1 METQIKREKSKS
13 FWLGALVGGI
23 IFGVIITAVACVA
36 LIAQAGFYA
45 KGIGSAHLQ
54 AIESSIPGGS
64 SSSEIID
71 ADVIDKVSELENIID
86 KYFLFEED
94 VDIEAMR
101 TEIYSAILDSLGD
114 KYTVYYTEEE
124 LAQLLSESEG
134 VYYGI
139 GSYVQ
144 IDEESS
150 LPMLTQIFPGS
161 PAEQAGLRS
170 GDKVYAADGTVLKG
184 LTLSDAVAIIK
195 GPQYTDVVLTIIRDT
210 ETFDV
215 KVTRDKC
222 EAPTV
227 ITRMEDNNVGYLQIT
242 EFDDITYTQFVDGYN
257 DLLNQGMKSLII
269 DLRNNPGGNLNT
281 VVDICGEIL
290 PKGVITYTVDKNGK
304 RNDYNGKGKNV
315 IDIPLVVLVNGNS
328 ASASELM
335 TGAIRDYEKGTIIG
349 TTTFGKGIVQRII
362 PLKDGSG
369 LKITTSR
376 YYTPN
381 GECIHGVGI
390 TPDIEI
396 EFDSELYYGEQGID
410 NQLQKAI
417 DYLSSEMGKQ

>member
-349 TTTFGKGIVQRII
+349 TTTFGKGIVQRIL